1 VSLLIT
7 IIVTTIFAIIVN
19 ASPTFRRSSCRR
31 DGAPPTITPTGWQLN
46 VPEFAGD
53 VFSAPDFGLLGE
65 FSLGG
70 SFAKVGVISAL
81 LFVFTLMLSDFFDTM
96 GTIVGVGAEGDL
108 LDATAGCPA
117 SARC

>member
-1 VSLLIT
+1 
-7 IIVTTIFAIIVN
+7 
-19 ASPTFRRSSCRR
+19 
-31 DGAPPTITPTGWQLN
+31 
-46 VPEFAGD
+46 VPESRATSSRRRTSGC
-53 VFSAPDFGLLGE
+53 SGE